1 VDYYTEDPGRYN
13 VFYLTT
19 DPRLQWTNEN
29 VDERDLSNREATMW
43 GAGDVAIWFRST
55 SEDASYQHV
64 LRFHSEG
71 VAHLLV
77 LAPFEVT
84 LDGEDRWD
92 EYCEFGIRGAMGS
105 FGEKREFERLD
116 SIEVTRI

>member
-1 VDYYTEDPGRYN
+1 MWASEDIAAWFDYTAASG
-13 VFYLTT
+13 
-19 DPRLQWTNEN
+19 
-29 VDERDLSNREATMW
+29 
-43 GAGDVAIWFRST
+43 
-55 SEDASYQHV
+55 EDASYQHV

-71 VAHLLV
+71 IAHVLI
-77 LAPFEVT
+77 LAPREVT